1 MAESTRASAQNAGE
15 SAMTGA
21 TEASRK
27 IFEAWASGVEATLK
41 ATFEAENAALAA
53 GLSVLEAATAADRTA
68 FQQWA
73 DAARQAQDA
82 AMEAFRTNLRAT
94 QQMLDVEGKQSWR

>member
-1 MAESTRASAQNAGE
+1 MAESTRASAPKAGE
-15 SAMTGA
+15 TAISGA
-21 TEASRK
+21 TQASRK

-41 ATFEAENAALAA
+41 ATFDAENAALAA
-53 GLSVLEAATAADRTA
+53 GLSVLEATSAADRA
-68 FQQWA
+68 AMQQWA

-94 QQMLDVEGKQSWR
+94 QQMMDVGQR

>member
-1 MAESTRASAQNAGE
+1 MPDSTRASAQNPGE
-15 SAMTGA
+15 DAVRRSAD
-21 TEASRK
+21 ASRK

-41 ATFEAENAALAA
+41 ATFDAENAALAA
-53 GLSVLEAATAADRTA
+53 GMSMLEATSAADRA
-68 FQQWA
+68 AMQQWA

-94 QQMLDVEGKQSWR
+94 QQMMDTGRR

>member
-1 MAESTRASAQNAGE
+1 MAESSRASAPKAGE
-15 SAMTGA
+15 TAISGA

-41 ATFEAENAALAA
+41 ATFDAENAALAA
-53 GLSVLEAATAADRTA
+53 GMSVLEATSGADRA
-68 FQQWA
+68 AMQQWA

-82 AMEAFRTNLRAT
+82 AMEAFRTNMRAT
-94 QQMLDVEGKQSWR
+94 RQMMNLEGTR

>member
-1 MAESTRASAQNAGE
+1 MPDSTD
-15 SAMTGA
+15 
-21 TEASRK
+21 ASRK
-27 IFEAWASGVEATLK
+27 MFEAWATGVEATLK
-41 ATFEAENAALAA
+41 ATFAAENAALAA
-53 GLSVLEAATAADRTA
+53 GMSLLEVASKADRTA
-68 FQQWA
+68 MQQWA

>member
-1 MAESTRASAQNAGE
+1 VPDSTD
-15 SAMTGA
+15 
-21 TEASRK
+21 ASRK

-41 ATFEAENAALAA
+41 ATFDAENAALAA
-53 GLSVLEAATAADRTA
+53 GMSMLEATNAADHTA
-68 FQQWA
+68 MQQWA

-94 QQMLDVEGKQSWR
+94 QQMMDVGRQQ